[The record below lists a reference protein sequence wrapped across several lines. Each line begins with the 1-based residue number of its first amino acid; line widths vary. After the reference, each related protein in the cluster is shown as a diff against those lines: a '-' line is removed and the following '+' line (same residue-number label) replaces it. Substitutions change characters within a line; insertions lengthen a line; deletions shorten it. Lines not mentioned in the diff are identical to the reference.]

1 MSDNKLN
8 HEIPQ
13 DIAVNLNIKSTDL
26 SIPDENNSIA
36 KETKKAEPEKEKK
49 EKKNVPPSMSESSRI
64 YAYITKASKINY
76 TIDSLIQK
84 ILSGEKQYDLSK
96 IVSAYELAESYHHN
110 QKRESGE
117 PYITHPL
124 AVAYILLELGMDT
137 DTICAALLHD
147 VVEDTDCTLEELQ
160 KKFGA
165 DVAMLVNG
173 VTKLGKVEI
182 FTKEEQ
188 KAENIRKILLAMSE
202 DIRVIIIKL
211 ADRLH
216 NMRTLNFCRDE
227 KRRTI
232 AHETM
237 NIYAPIAH
245 RLGIRSIKDELEDLA
260 FYYLDPYAYEDI
272 EEQMAMR
279 KESREALV
287 ESIKE
292 KIHKRLEKDFDPVPT
307 IEGRVKSNYG
317 IYKKVYRD
325 GKEIDQIYDRYAVRI
340 IVNTVTE
347 CYNVLGIIHDM
358 FKPIP
363 NRFKDYISTPKPNMY
378 QSLHTTVIGREGIP
392 FEVQI
397 RTWDMHR
404 TAEYG
409 IAAHWKYKEG
419 INSRSKDDNRLA
431 WIRQII
437 ESQKES
443 NDVEEIVRAIK
454 NDLAPEDVFA
464 FTPKGD
470 MITLPAGST
479 VIDFAYAIH
488 TQVGHKMCGAKADKK
503 MVSYD
508 YQIKTGEIIEIL
520 TTNVAGHGPSR
531 SWLNIAKT
539 NEAKS
544 KIRSWFKKE
553 RREENIFEGRNA
565 LEREFRRYN
574 LRVPEEELEDFLK
587 LDMKRHNCETIDDFF
602 AAIGYGG
609 VQLSKVMQRL
619 KAEYNKKYGEKPIE
633 PIEEI
638 KPKVSK
644 NSSGVVVDGI
654 NDCVIKFAQCCN
666 PLPGDEIVGFI
677 TRGHGI
683 SVHKCDCANYKSQ
696 KDDPAYEGRWIPVH
710 WENTEK
716 PTGYFKTTLDI
727 IAVDRIGLLAD
738 VSSTLAMINIYIYE
752 SSSRELKNG
761 NAMLTVTLSIAG
773 MDQLNS
779 VISKLQKIKNVI
791 SVERSGK

>member
-1 MSDNKLN
+1 MA
-8 HEIPQ
+8 E
-13 DIAVNLNIKSTDL
+13 
-26 SIPDENNSIA
+26 ENMTNN
-36 KETKKAEPEKEKK
+36 E
-49 EKKNVPPSMSESSRI
+49 SESNTANQKKTDITLPVPVPGYILEASRTI
-64 YAYITKASKINY
+64 H
-76 TIDSLIQK
+76 TIDTIIQK
-84 ILSGEKQYDLSK
+84 ILDSEKQYDLSK
-96 IVSAYELAESYHHN
+96 IVSAYELAEKYHHD

-117 PYITHPL
+117 PYISHPL

-147 VVEDTDCTLEELQ
+147 VVEDTPCTLDDLH
-160 KKFGA
+160 KLFGA

-216 NMRTLNFCRDE
+216 NMRTLNFCREE

-245 RLGIRSIKDELEDLA
+245 RLGIRSIKEEFEDLA
-260 FYYLDPYAYEDI
+260 FFYLDPYAYEDI

-287 ESIKE
+287 ENIKASISA
-292 KIHKRLEKDFDPVPT
+292 RLTKDFDPLPT

-358 FKPIP
+358 FRPIP
-363 NRFKDYISTPKPNMY
+363 NRFKDYISNPKANMY
-378 QSLHTTVIGREGIP
+378 QSLHTTVIGRAGIP

-397 RTWDMHR
+397 RTWDMHK

-419 INSRSKDDNRLA
+419 VRSSSKDDNRLA

-437 ESQKES
+437 ESQQES

-470 MITLPAGST
+470 LITLPVGST

-553 RREENIFEGRNA
+553 RREENIFEGRSA
-565 LEREFRRYN
+565 LEREFRRN
-574 LRVPEEELEDFLK
+574 MIRVPEDELEDFLR
-587 LDMKRHNCETIDDFF
+587 LDMKRHNCETLDDFF

-609 VQLSKVMQRL
+609 VQISKLIQRL
-619 KAEYNKKYGEKPIE
+619 KAEYNKKYGEKAA
-633 PIEEI
+633 EI
-638 KPKVSK
+638 PVETRPKPTKS
-644 NSSGVVVDGI
+644 SSGVVVDGI

-683 SVHKCDCANYKSQ
+683 SIHKKDCINYISQ
-696 KDDPAYEGRWIPVH
+696 KDDANNAERWVKVS
-710 WENTEK
+710 WEKTSDK
-716 PTGYFKTTLDI
+716 SAAKYFKTTLDI
-727 IAVDRIGLLAD
+727 VAVDRVGLLAD
-738 VSSTLAMINIYIYE
+738 VSTALAVINVFIYE
-752 SSSRELKNG
+752 STSRELKNG
-761 NAMLTVTLSIAG
+761 NALMSVTVSVAG
-773 MDQLNS
+773 MEQLNT
-779 VISKLQKIKNVI
+779 VISKLQKIRNVI

>member
-1 MSDNKLN
+1 MSDKENILLDPAEMDKIEN
-8 HEIPQ
+8 IPEIKTVSEEDLPAESEVKEQ
-13 DIAVNLNIKSTDL
+13 FEEKPAPTASPDYTDAV
-26 SIPDENNSIA
+26 
-36 KETKKAEPEKEKK
+36 PE
-49 EKKNVPPSMSESSRI
+49 
-64 YAYITKASKINY
+64 ASKPEHIGERSVCS
-76 TIDSLIQK
+76 IDALIQK
-84 ILSGEKQYDLSK
+84 ILDGERQYDLSK
-96 IVSAYELAESYHHN
+96 IVSAYELAEKYHHN

-124 AVAYILLELGMDT
+124 SVAYILLELGMDT

-147 VVEDTDCTLEELQ
+147 VVEDTPCTLEELQ
-160 KKFGA
+160 KNFGS

-173 VTKLGKVEI
+173 VTKLKKVET
-182 FTKEEQ
+182 FTKDEQ

-216 NMRTLNFCRDE
+216 NMRTLNYCKDS

-245 RLGIRSIKDELEDLA
+245 RLGIRSIKDEFEDLA
-260 FYYLDPYAYEDI
+260 FYYLDPYAYAEID
-272 EEQMAMR
+272 EQMQLR
-279 KESREALV
+279 KGSREQLV
-287 ESIKE
+287 ENIKH
-292 KIHKRLEKDFDPVPT
+292 KIHDRLEKDFDPVPL

-358 FKPIP
+358 FRPIP
-363 NRFKDYISTPKPNMY
+363 NRFKDYISTPKANMY

-397 RTWDMHR
+397 RTWEMHR

-419 INSRSKDDNRLA
+419 VRGSSKDDQRLA

-437 ESQKES
+437 ESQQES

-470 MITLPAGST
+470 MITLPVGST

-488 TQVGHKMCGAKADKK
+488 TQVGHKMCGAKVDKK

-520 TTNVAGHGPSR
+520 TTNVEGHGPSR
-531 SWLNIAKT
+531 SWLNICKT

-565 LEREFRRYN
+565 LEREFRRN
-574 LRVPEEELEDFLK
+574 NIRVPEEELEDFLK
-587 LDMKRHNCETIDDFF
+587 IDMHRHSCDTLDDFF

-619 KAEYNKKYGEKPIE
+619 KSEYNKKYGEKAQPDTSDLE
-633 PIEEI
+633 NKI
-638 KPKVSK
+638 KTSK
-644 NSSGVVVDGI
+644 NSTGVIVDGI
-654 NDCVIKFAQCCN
+654 DNCAIKFAQCCN

-683 SVHKCDCANYKSQ
+683 SVHKKDCVNYLSQ
-696 KDDPAYEGRWIPVH
+696 KDDPENAARWINVK
-710 WENTEK
+710 WESSEK
-716 PTGYFKTTLDI
+716 HTGYFKCTLDI
-727 IAVDRIGLLAD
+727 VAVDRIGLLAD
-738 VSSTLAMINIYIYE
+738 VSSALAMINIFIYE
-752 SSSRELKNG
+752 STSRELKNG
-761 NAMLTVTLSIAG
+761 NAMLSVTVSIAG
-773 MDQLNS
+773 MEQLNN
-779 VISKLQKIKNVI
+779 VINKLQKIKNVI